1 MSLPEFF
8 YERVTSE
15 IQQQMEGVLAL
26 AERLARQPMGADAQA
41 CVAGVAE
48 AARAVRQILV
58 SSADLKD
65 AASDGLS
72 FDPQAKRAA
81 ELADDVQ
88 ARWEERATDG
98 GVTLLVSY
106 DGDPDTLVM
115 VDGGRMNQI
124 FDAFI
129 AQALAG
135 VRRGA
140 VEATLK
146 AVTEGDVTRLE
157 GRIRGSAERVMG
169 DRALDIREIEALF
182 GLETALGVAL
192 GGKIV
197 DAMNGQVR
205 SEANVGTGETLVFEV
220 SVPTAHEEVPPEETL
235 GQTERAAHILVVD
248 DNATNRMVA
257 ETLCE
262 MFDCTSESATDGV
275 EAVEAART
283 GRFDLILMDIKMPR
297 MDGVQAT
304 QAIRALPGDVRN
316 IPIIA
321 LTANADPD
329 DAKHYLSVG
338 MAAVVEKPIKPER
351 LRMAMNAALSKDA
364 AAAPDAA
371 RRKQRRAG

>member
-15 IQQQMEGVLAL
+15 IHQQMEGVLAL

-48 AARAVRQILV
+48 AARAVRQILA
-58 SSADLKD
+58 SSTDLKD
-65 AASDGLS
+65 AASAGLA
-72 FDPQAKRAA
+72 FDPQARRAA
-81 ELADDVQ
+81 ELADNVQ

-115 VDGGRMNQI
+115 VDSGRINQI

-146 AVTEGDVTRLE
+146 AVVDGDITRLE
-157 GRIRGSAERVMG
+157 GRIRGAADRVMG

-192 GGKIV
+192 SRQIV
-197 DAMNGQVR
+197 DAMGGQVR

-220 SVPTAHEEVPPEETL
+220 SVPTAYEEAPAEETL

-297 MDGVQAT
+297 MDGVTAT
-304 QAIRALPGDVRN
+304 REIRALPGPAGQV
-316 IPIIA
+316 PIIA
-321 LTANADPD
+321 LTANADPE
-329 DAKHYLSVG
+329 DAAAYLKAG
-338 MAAVVEKPIKPER
+338 MNGVVEKPMKPEHL
-351 LRMAMNAALSKDA
+351 LRTLQENLGGSSDA
-364 AAAPDAA
+364 AAA
-371 RRKQRRAG
+371 

>member
-15 IQQQMEGVLAL
+15 IHQQMEGVLAL

-41 CVAGVAE
+41 CVAGVVE
-48 AARAVRQILV
+48 AARTVRQILA
-58 SSADLKD
+58 SSDDLKD
-65 AASDGLS
+65 AATDGLTFS
-72 FDPQAKRAA
+72 PQPKRAA
-81 ELADDVQ
+81 DLADEVQ
-88 ARWEERATDG
+88 ARWEARANDS

-106 DGDPDTLVM
+106 DGDPDALVLIDASR
-115 VDGGRMNQI
+115 VQQV

-146 AVTEGDVTRLE
+146 TIINGETTRLE
-157 GRIRGSAERVMG
+157 GRVRGGGDRVMG
-169 DRALDIREIEALF
+169 ERALDIREIEALF

-192 GGKIV
+192 GGKIIE
-197 DAMNGQVR
+197 AMGGEVH
-205 SEANVGTGETLVFEV
+205 SEVNVGAGETLVFAFNAP
-220 SVPTAHEEVPPEETL
+220 SVHEAAPPEETL
-235 GQTERAAHILVVD
+235 GQAERAAHILVVD

-297 MDGVQAT
+297 MDGVTAT
-304 QAIRALPGDVRN
+304 REIRALPGAPGRV
-316 IPIIA
+316 PIIA
-321 LTANADPD
+321 LTANADPE
-329 DAKHYLSVG
+329 DAAGYLKAG
-338 MAAVVEKPIKPER
+338 MNGVVEKPMKPENL
-351 LRMAMNAALSKDA
+351 LRALQENLASDDGDA
-364 AAAPDAA
+364 AAA
-371 RRKQRRAG
+371 